1 MIACRQQYPVLVA
14 KHVSIHG
21 SFYQEPWNEWT
32 TIIHVPSLR
41 SQSSHPISFIP
52 CSVQLLH
59 EGELFLDF
67 NSTSTSWLMALPSP
81 RMVGVLGNM
90 VSHGVPKH
98 KSLVSIKVSKLLAKI
113 LCFPRRNTILPILLP
128 NFFDTYIFYYSQPWH
143 GGRARSLHGG
153 GARQPW
159 EQPSARL
166 LFKIFRAIS

>member
-21 SFYQEPWNEWT
+21 SFSQEPWNERT
-32 TIIHVPSLR
+32 TIIHVPSPR

-98 KSLVSIKVSKLLAKI
+98 KSLVSIKAPRQNIVFPTQEHDSANFITWFLWYIHILLQPTLTRWSSSVA
-113 LCFPRRNTILPILLP
+113 PRRRSPTAVRAAFSPSPI
-128 NFFDTYIFYYSQPWH
+128 
-143 GGRARSLHGG
+143 
-153 GARQPW
+153 
-159 EQPSARL
+159 
-166 LFKIFRAIS
+166 